1 VCACACAC
9 VRVCVCVWLRVFVCA
24 FVCVCMCTC
33 VRVCVCVC
41 VRVYMCGLRYT
52 YVYLHIYLY
61 KYIFI
66 HTYTHTYIY
75 THIRTYI
82 QTDASLSRLCK
93 LSLFRRHL
101 EVHALFASTTA
112 DTSTLSSAPVHVS
125 GACLEETQSN
135 TGRGSADVTSNGCE
149 TVHVRYVDAKRQDK
163 TYVQARHVLLSGLH
177 SLGSWLLN
185 DEDLEHW
192 ACTSQ

>member
-1 VCACACAC
+1 
-9 VRVCVCVWLRVFVCA
+9 
-24 FVCVCMCTC
+24 MCTC

-41 VRVYMCGLRYT
+41 VRVYMCGLRYMYT
-52 YVYLHIYLY
+52 YLHIYLY
-61 KYIFI
+61 TYIYI
-66 HTYTHTYIY
+66 HTYTYPYIF
-75 THIRTYI
+75 THIHIHTYI

-112 DTSTLSSAPVHVS
+112 NTSTLSSALAHVS

-135 TGRGSADVTSNGCE
+135 TGRGSADGTSNGCE
-149 TVHVRYVDAKRQDK
+149 RVHVRYVDAKRQDK
-163 TYVQARHVLLSGLH
+163 TYVQARHVLLTGLH